1 MAEKKVLYI
10 EGTSGISGDMFVGAL
25 IDLGADLEVLART
38 FDSIPAEGFA
48 VDVGRVKKNGID
60 CVDFD
65 VILDEDNHDHDMAYL
80 YGPAAAES
88 VQSAV
93 CCDHHHGEEGGCCG
107 HHHHHEE
114 GEACGC
120 GHHHGEEGCC
130 GHHHHEEGEA
140 CGCGH
145 HHGEE
150 GGCCGHHHHEE
161 DETCGC
167 GHHHGE
173 EGCCGHHHHEEG
185 EACGCGH
192 HHGEEGCCGHHHH
205 EEGEACGC
213 GHHHGEGGCCGHHH
227 HHEEGHHHGHRHLA
241 DVEAIIDGT
250 DMTDHAR
257 AIAKRIFRIVAEAES
272 KAHRLPLEEVHF
284 HEVGAV
290 DSIVDIIAAAVCFD
304 NLGITDVIIPH
315 LCEGTGTVR
324 CQHGVL
330 PVPVPAVAHIA
341 EDYGLDLQIMDV
353 RGEFVTPTG
362 AAIAAALR
370 TSDRLPARFRVEKT
384 GLGAGKRA
392 YTERPPF
399 LRAMLIRSEEEAPKD
414 EAMLLQTDIDDST
427 GEALGYVMEQLMAAG
442 AKDVH
447 YSPVYMKKN
456 RPAWELSVLCAPE
469 ETAAMEAII
478 FRETTTIG
486 IRELPV
492 RRAVLPR
499 REITVATPCGEAQV
513 KCCTIGDTVRY
524 YPEYES
530 VKTLAQAAGRPFSEV
545 WQLVRSAAEAAEMK

>member
-107 HHHHHEE
+107 CGHHHGEDGCCGHHHHGEGETCECGHHHEEESGCCGHHHHHEGGEACGCGCHHGEEGGCCSHHHHEE
-114 GEACGC
+114 GET
-120 GHHHGEEGCC
+120 
-130 GHHHHEEGEA
+130 

-150 GGCCGHHHHEE
+150 GGCCGHHHHG
-161 DETCGC
+161 D
-167 GHHHGE
+167 
-173 EGCCGHHHHEEG
+173 G
-185 EACGCGH
+185 EACGCGC
-192 HHGEEGCCGHHHH
+192 HHGE
-205 EEGEACGC
+205 
-213 GHHHGEGGCCGHHH
+213 EGGCCGHHH

-241 DVEAIIDGT
+241 DVEVIIDGT

-545 WQLVRSAAEAAEMK
+545 WQMVRSAAEAAEMK